1 MIYSLHHSPGEESL
15 TVSVQVERIEGGA
28 PDAAELHV
36 EVCDPGR
43 RLWTAE
49 CDLIFSPSVSSATTL
64 NACGSSSGLGLF
76 VSRRVARAMG
86 GEVQAECVGS
96 CGGSVLHVRL
106 PVRLASGAAGGALEA
121 ASPSAASLAAASA
134 AYAGFSP
141 RAAKRPLEAS
151 TLAEPAAQ
159 QRRVDSE
166 QQQPQQ
172 QSAAAPRC
180 LLVDDHELNLKLV
193 RRLLEK
199 HGFEAR
205 CCALRSHVLRLSSA
219 AMCLACVCSHHAHCR
234 HQVTTAVNGLDALQQ
249 LQASSLGGA
258 PGAPPAPDIALVDLQ
273 MPVMGGL
280 EMTRRFRQWYAS
292 PACLCEVACCA
303 HTQLAL
309 AGSAR
314 RSRRGSA

>member
-1 MIYSLHHSPGEESL
+1 MIYSLHHSPGEEPL
-15 TVSVQVERIEGGA
+15 TVSTLVERIVGDA
-28 PDAAELHV
+28 PDAAELRV

-49 CDLIFSPSVSSATTL
+49 CELIFSPSVSSATTL

-76 VSRRVARAMG
+76 VARRVARAMG
-86 GEVQAECVGS
+86 GEVRAECVGS

-172 QSAAAPRC
+172 HSGAAPRC

-205 CCALRSHVLRLSSA
+205 CCAVRSHVLRLSY
-219 AMCLACVCSHHAHCR
+219 SHAQA
-234 HQVTTAVNGLDALQQ
+234 QVTTAVNGLDALQQ

-280 EMTRRFRQWYAS
+280 EMTRRFRQWYAM
-292 PACLCEVACCA
+292 PACFCEAACCA

-314 RSRRGSA
+314 RSRRGSASWWWRSARTC